1 MRLELELALRFLRR
15 RRTALLRG
23 TALAALSGVA
33 LATSAMVVT
42 LALMRGYADA
52 IAEALQQ
59 GNAHLVAFAPEPVSV
74 ARAEEVAARVAH
86 LDGVASAGAVA
97 YVNALARDPAEPANP
112 LPVVLK
118 AVTRPPA
125 YTGLERWPG
134 GGEQLVAVAG
144 RGLAR
149 ELRLATGQ
157 RLAVMMPPRE
167 GAWSVPTLSLEV
179 VGTFTL
185 AFAEFDERWVVVPL
199 PALVRAL
206 PGTGAS
212 GVEVQLDDPLAVEAV
227 RPEVEAA
234 APGYLITDWREMNRS
249 LFAALRWQT
258 LSLFLV
264 LALVVAVAS
273 FQVSSALIVLAIEK
287 RRTSGMLQALG
298 APPATLRRVLLLF
311 GASLGWLGVLVGA
324 AIGWGVSALL
334 SYFRVIRFPAG
345 LARVYM
351 VDHIPLEVAPL
362 HLAAVVGVGAVL
374 VLGAAAWPAWR
385 AARLDPVKA
394 LRAV

>member
-1 MRLELELALRFLRR
+1 MRLELELALRFLTRR
-15 RRTALLRG
+15 RSALLRG

-33 LATSAMVVT
+33 LATAAMVVT
-42 LALMRGYADA
+42 LALMRGYADT
-52 IAEALQQ
+52 IAGALQQ
-59 GNAHLVAFAPEPVSV
+59 GNAHMVAFAPEPVPL
-74 ARAEEVAARVAH
+74 ARAEEVAARVARV
-86 LDGVASAGAVA
+86 DGVAAAGPVT

-118 AVTRPPA
+118 AVTAPPA
-125 YTGLERWPG
+125 YTGVPSWPDDG
-134 GGEQLVAVAG
+134 RRLVAVAG

-149 ELRLATGQ
+149 ALRLEAGQ
-157 RLAVMMPPRE
+157 RLAVMLPPSE
-167 GAWSVPTLSLEV
+167 GSWSSPALDLEV
-179 VGTFTL
+179 LGTFTL
-185 AFAEFDERWVVVPL
+185 AFAEFDERWIVVPL
-199 PALVRAL
+199 PALIGAL

-212 GVEVQLDDPLAVEAV
+212 GVEVELDDPLAVDAV
-227 RPEVEAA
+227 RPGVEAA

-273 FQVSSALIVLAIEK
+273 FQVSSALVVLAIEK

-298 APPATLRRVLLLF
+298 APPATLRRVLVLF
-311 GASLGWLGVLVGA
+311 GASLGWLGVLVGVA
-324 AIGWGVSALL
+324 LGWGASALL
-334 SYFRVIRFPAG
+334 SAFRVIRFPEG

-351 VDHIPLEVAPL
+351 VDHIPLVVAPL
-362 HLAAVVGVGAVL
+362 HVLGVVGVGVVL

-394 LRAV
+394 LRSV